1 MQRRSLSPQHIT
13 AGPSRFWRVSNSAT
27 HRTWHWHSC
36 GLQSPSRTLTIKN
49 TEIQGAQGWFSHN
62 YPCTFQCKKHKAF
75 LCFPSH
81 TLAVRWLSHGARI
94 RGHSWGNT
102 HRHTLGLQGGQC
114 KVRES
119 SVLLWQGLGETDK
132 YKFPSHQSNM
142 NQGWW
147 PTGSFNI
154 KPPIWPYSHE
164 LRNPGN

>member
-13 AGPSRFWRVSNSAT
+13 AGPSGFWRVTVLHTEHGTGIHAAFNLLPG
-27 HRTWHWHSC
+27 HWQ
-36 GLQSPSRTLTIKN
+36 LKILRL
-49 TEIQGAQGWFSHN
+49 GWFSHN